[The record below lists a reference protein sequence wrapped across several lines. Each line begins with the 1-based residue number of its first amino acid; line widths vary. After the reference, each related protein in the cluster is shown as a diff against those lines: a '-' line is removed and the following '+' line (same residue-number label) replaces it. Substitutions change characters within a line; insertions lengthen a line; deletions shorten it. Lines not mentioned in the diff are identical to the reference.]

1 MTLPVLH
8 KVIFGAG
15 ANDFYYIKTSD
26 AYEGLKTQTGL
37 EKVADPKGTEEI
49 IPVKELLRT
58 GIIWRIG
65 IRYKN
70 SDGKRKSAHLLVV
83 KGKLQGLF
91 GDVAAD
97 QLEDKDYKLSGTAK
111 GKIEAISGR
120 RKATF
125 F

>member
-8 KVIFGAG
+8 KAIFGAG

-26 AYEGLKTQTGL
+26 AYEGIKAQTGL

-58 GIIWRIG
+58 GIVWRIG
-65 IRYKN
+65 IRYKD
-70 SDGKRKSAHLLVV
+70 SSGKRKSSHLLIV
-83 KGKLQGLF
+83 KGKLAGLF
-91 GDVAAD
+91 GDNAAD
-97 QLEDKDYKLSGTAK
+97 QLEDKDYKLAGTVK